1 MYIQM
6 SNSTIGSLQHGLDHD
21 LAAKKG
27 IWAHIPSERRLCSS
41 RDIVFLYFVMCP
53 AILQINIYYLFY
65 IILAIH
71 YIMMP
76 IQRLE
81 AELPNSWY
89 PTLFSIIQYTS
100 ADQSKGRGWW
110 PIAAVGDPK
119 SPLWYSFV
127 RSWRCIYIT
136 WQGCA
141 SHMRGAI

>member
-1 MYIQM
+1 M

-76 IQRLE
+76 IIQRLE
-81 AELPNSWY
+81 ALDILLYSA
-89 PTLFSIIQYTS
+89 LFNTHQQIRAKEE
-100 ADQSKGRGWW
+100 ADG
-110 PIAAVGDPK
+110 
-119 SPLWYSFV
+119 L
-127 RSWRCIYIT
+127 
-136 WQGCA
+136 
-141 SHMRGAI
+141 